1 MHAALKSALEELSQT
16 QLADD
21 PCTDTFEMD
30 VLSRGAIWKMA
41 VAPDL
46 LIPAPSTLRGHLYV
60 GSQIKLVQMEIQLT
74 QDEENVLR

>member
-46 LIPAPSTLRGHLYV
+46 LIPAPSTLRGHQNLRKATYTWV
-60 GSQIKLVQMEIQLT
+60 AKL
-74 QDEENVLR
+74 N